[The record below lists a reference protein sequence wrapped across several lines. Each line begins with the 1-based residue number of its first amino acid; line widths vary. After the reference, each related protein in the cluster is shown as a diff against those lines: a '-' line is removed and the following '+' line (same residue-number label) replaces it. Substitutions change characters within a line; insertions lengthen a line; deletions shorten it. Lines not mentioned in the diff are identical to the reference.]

1 MDKRSSLIIMLL
13 GIAIGGPILL
23 SKAGA
28 MNGYLA
34 FLLLA
39 YSAPICGAILT
50 AWGAYGLIR
59 KRPTTDP
66 TKR

>member
-1 MDKRSSLIIMLL
+1 MLL

-39 YSAPICGAILT
+39 YLAPICGAILT

-59 KRPTTDP
+59 KTSTADL
-66 TKR
+66 TKH